1 MDTDA
6 DDVELTLDLEPEP
19 EPEPDPDPDPLTSDT
34 VTDPA
39 AEAFARLEG
48 ELALMRRAVQHLAAE
63 RADIVIPDYGATLAD
78 MAKRMGAISESLKGM
93 ARHPALQMTPDSI
106 GNQIA
111 AVAEAARRSDQ
122 DRISQARSDL
132 NYAAQEMRSVTSHA
146 RNAADQRQQLY
157 QVAGG
162 ALLAGI
168 LLWSFLPGTVARA
181 MPDGWHWP
189 ERMAA
194 RMVGASSRWD
204 AGARMMQSDSPE
216 AWNALVQAA
225 EIQRDNRDA
234 IDACRKAA
242 ATSKQAVRCT
252 VKIRPSNR
260 EGETAATPAGAATR
274 SQRGA

>member
-1 MDTDA
+1 MDTDD

-19 EPEPDPDPDPLTSDT
+19 DPVPDAPVPEAAG
-34 VTDPA
+34 DPA

-63 RADIVIPDYGATLAD
+63 RADIVIPDYGATLTD

-111 AVAEAARRSDQ
+111 AAAEAARRSDQ

-132 NYAAQEMRSVTSHA
+132 NYAAQEMRSVTAHA
-146 RNAADQRQQLY
+146 RTAAEQRQQLY

-168 LLWSFLPGTVARA
+168 LLWSFLPGTIARV
-181 MPDGWHWP
+181 MPESWHWP

-204 AGARMMQSDSPE
+204 AGAQLMQSDSPE
-216 AWNALVQAA
+216 AWNALVRAA
-225 EIQRDNRDA
+225 DIQRDNRDA
-234 IDACRKAA
+234 IDACRKTAS
-242 ATSKQAVRCT
+242 TSQQPVRCT
-252 VKIRPSNR
+252 VKIRQSSQ
-260 EGETAATPAGAATR
+260 EGKTAATQVEAATR
-274 SQRGA
+274 SQKGA

>member
-19 EPEPDPDPDPLTSDT
+19 EPDPDPLTSDT
-34 VTDPA
+34 ATDPA

-48 ELALMRRAVQHLAAE
+48 EMALMRRAVQHLAAE
-63 RADIVIPDYGATLAD
+63 RADIVIPDYGATLTD

-93 ARHPALQMTPDSI
+93 AGHPAMQMTPDSI
-106 GNQIA
+106 GNRIA
-111 AVAEAARRSDQ
+111 AAAEAARRSDQ
-122 DRISQARSDL
+122 DRITQARSDL
-132 NYAAQEMRSVTSHA
+132 SHAAQEMRSVTAHA
-146 RNAADQRQQLY
+146 RTAAEQRQQLY

-168 LLWSFLPGTVARA
+168 LLWSFLPGTIARA
-181 MPDGWHWP
+181 MPKSWHWP

-204 AGARMMQSDSPE
+204 TGARMMKSDSPE

-225 EIQRDNRDA
+225 DIQRDNREV
-234 IDACRKAA
+234 IDACQKNAA
-242 ATSKQAVRCT
+242 ASQQPVRCT
-252 VKIRPSNR
+252 VKIQAEHRR
-260 EGETAATPAGAATR
+260 
-274 SQRGA
+274 QK

>member
-6 DDVELTLDLEPEP
+6 DDVELPLDLEPEP
-19 EPEPDPDPDPLTSDT
+19 EPEPDPATPDTAG
-34 VTDPA
+34 DPA

-63 RADIVIPDYGATLAD
+63 RADIVIPDYGATLTD

-93 ARHPALQMTPDSI
+93 AGHPAMQMTPDSI
-106 GNQIA
+106 GNRIA
-111 AVAEAARRSDQ
+111 AASEAARRNDQ
-122 DRISQARSDL
+122 GRISQARSDL
-132 NYAAQEMRSVTSHA
+132 NHAAQEMRSVTAHA
-146 RNAADQRQQLY
+146 RTAAEQRQQLY

-168 LLWSFLPGTVARA
+168 LLWSFLPGTIARV
-181 MPDGWHWP
+181 MPESWHWP

-204 AGARMMQSDSPE
+204 AGAQLMQSDSPE
-216 AWNALVQAA
+216 AWNALVRAA
-225 EIQRDNRDA
+225 DIQRDNRDA
-234 IDACRKAA
+234 IDACRKTA
-242 ATSKQAVRCT
+242 ATSQQPVRCS

-274 SQRGA
+274 SQKGA